1 METIHSANPFIDRWM
16 DKQNVVYIHNEIL
29 LSLKNSEILKYAMM
43 WMNLEDIMLCKIN
56 QTQKDKYCMIPP
68 IWSTWNS

>member
-1 METIHSANPFIDRWM
+1 M

-68 IWSTWNS
+68 I